1 MYQNKRPRVNKMSVE
16 PKSISGDESL
26 DKILGHGG
34 LVARFHQNYEYR
46 EGQIKMAQAIARS
59 FKEKKH
65 LIVEAGTGTGKTLAY
80 LIPAINE
87 SIRTKKRIVISTG
100 TKNLQE
106 QLMEKDIPFLQKIF
120 PKKFSAAYMK
130 GRNNYACIYRLHKSD
145 GQAILDGMNEVD
157 HFRDVREWSRETKT
171 GDRAELTHLP
181 ENLPFWNR
189 VNARSE
195 ICIGQKCPDF
205 EPCFITRMRSGADK
219 ADIVIVNHHLFF
231 ADLNVRGNQ
240 FGKVIPD
247 YGAVIFDEAHLI
259 EDIAADYFGFHVSN
273 FRIDELVRDANELP
287 IHDAIATSDIMKTS
301 ARIANF
307 SEQFWARF
315 SQARGQE
322 GRFPLLP
329 DAFAS
334 RGADGKDHPTALG
347 EAYHALD
354 KALGRLETEVDIF
367 SEKMPEAESVVKR
380 IRQTR
385 FDLGFIVKQADR
397 NFVYWLERRGRGVF
411 LQASPVDVSELL
423 REKLFD
429 KVNTCVLTSATL
441 SANGSFNFIR
451 DRLGLT
457 AGKTNSLVAPSSFD
471 YEKQAIIY
479 LPKGMPDPRS
489 PEFTQSAAAEIVRI
503 LQVTR
508 GHAFVLCTSNSSMTA
523 LYELVSSR
531 IGYPCFLQGSMSKT
545 GLLEKFRATPNAVL
559 FATSSFWQGVDVRGD
574 QLSCVIIDKL
584 PFAVPTDPIVQARSR
599 FIDENGGRSFFD
611 YSVPQAVISL
621 KQGVGRLIRSTTD
634 RGVIAILDPR
644 LRTKSYGRDFLN
656 SLPRMRITGELAD
669 VQKILDGEKT

>member
-1 MYQNKRPRVNKMSVE
+1 MAIEKTQ
-16 PKSISGDESL
+16 ILADEGFE
-26 DKILGHGG
+26 KIFGPDG
-34 LVARFHQNYEYR
+34 LVARFHENYEYR
-46 EGQIKMAQAIARS
+46 EGQIKMAEAIGRS
-59 FKEKKH
+59 FVDKKH

-80 LIPAINE
+80 LVPAINE
-87 SIRTKKRIVISTG
+87 SIRTRKRIIISTG

-145 GQAILDGMNEVD
+145 DQPILDGMNEVD
-157 HFRDVREWSRETKT
+157 HFRDVREWSRETTT
-171 GDRAELTHLP
+171 GDRAELTYLP

-189 VNARSE
+189 VNAKSE
-195 ICIGQKCPDF
+195 ICIGQTCPDF
-205 EPCFITRMRSGADK
+205 EPCFITRMRARADK

-259 EDIAADYFGFHVSN
+259 EDIAADYFGFQVSN
-273 FRIDELVRDANELP
+273 FRIDELVRDAGELP
-287 IHDAIATSDIMKTS
+287 IHDAIATAGIMKTS
-301 ARIANF
+301 VRVSSF

-322 GRFPLLP
+322 GRYPLIA

-334 RGADGKDHPTALG
+334 RGSDGEDKPTALG

-354 KALGRLETEVDIF
+354 DALSRLETEIDVYSD
-367 SEKMPEAESVVKR
+367 KMPEAESVVRR

-411 LQASPVDVSELL
+411 LQASPVDVSALL
-423 REKLFD
+423 QEKLFD
-429 KVNTCVLTSATL
+429 KVETCILTSATL

-451 DRLGLT
+451 GRLGLT

-479 LPKGMPDPRS
+479 LPKSMPDPRT
-489 PEFTQSAAAEIVRI
+489 PEFTQMAAAEIVRI
-503 LQVTR
+503 LQVTQ
-508 GHAFVLCTSNSSMTA
+508 GHAFVLCTSNSSMAA
-523 LYELVSSR
+523 LFELVSSR

-545 GLLEKFRATPNAVL
+545 GLLEKFRETPNAVL

-644 LRTKSYGRDFLN
+644 LRTKGYGRDFLN
-656 SLPRMRITGELAD
+656 SLPRMRITAD
-669 VQKILDGEKT
+669 LNKVADLFL